1 MKNILI
7 CILSLILGFPLIAQN
22 KGLEIAQQAHDLDE
36 GFNAYEVELT
46 MILKNA
52 NGQESTRAMNSQ
64 TLEVANDG
72 DKSMISFMEPK
83 DIKGTAMLTYS
94 HRTESDDK
102 WLFLPSIK
110 RVKRISSN
118 NKSGPFM
125 GSEFAYEDLGSQ
137 EVEKYTY
144 EFIKEEQNGTDNIAL
159 VDRFPND
166 TKSGYSKN
174 RVYYNLNQNYRI
186 DKIEFFDRKGSLLK
200 TLNYLDYQLYKDKH
214 WRANV
219 LEVINHQSKKETK
232 LIFKDYNFD
241 VDLSES
247 DFTQNSLKRAGR

>member
-1 MKNILI
+1 MKHILLSI
-7 CILSLILGFPLIAQN
+7 AALFMSLSLCAQN
-22 KGLEIAQQAHDLDE
+22 KGLEIAQKAHDLDQ
-36 GFNAYEVELT
+36 GYGGYEVELT

-83 DIKGTAMLTYS
+83 DVKGTAMLTFS
-94 HRTESDDK
+94 HKSESDDQ
-102 WLFLPSIK
+102 WLFLPAIK

-125 GSEFAYEDLGSQ
+125 GSEFAYEDLSSQ

-144 EFIKEEQNGTDNIAL
+144 EFVQEDNSGGDKIAV
-159 VDRFPND
+159 VDRFPVD
-166 TKSGYSKN
+166 SKSGYSKN
-174 RVYYNLNQNYRI
+174 RAYYNVDQSHRI
-186 DKIEFFDRKGSLLK
+186 EKIEFYDRRGSLLK
-200 TLNYLDYQLYKDKH
+200 TLTYLDYKIYKDKH

-219 LEVINHQSKKETK
+219 LDVVNHQSQKETK

-241 VDLSES
+241 VDLSDR
-247 DFTQNSLKRAGR
+247 DFTQNSLKRAVR